1 MQNKPITILTDD
13 AREVVR
19 IEGVLYSYELF
30 RYFASNPS
38 DVPDNEYFKIGQ
50 TDDTVLVIEKHI
62 LNV

>member
-38 DVPDNEYFKIGQ
+38 DVPDNEYFKI
-50 TDDTVLVIEKHI
+50 VLR
-62 LNV
+62 